1 MMAWITIYVLLGL
14 SFTWAVDKAMKEED
28 PGVKE
33 LTNIQRLFI
42 SLSWP
47 IGTIL
52 VIIILIKNLF
62 NRK

>member
-1 MMAWITIYVLLGL
+1 MIAWITIYVLLGL
-14 SFTWAVDKAMKEED
+14 SFTWAVDKSMKEED
-28 PGVKE
+28 PDGKE

-47 IGTIL
+47 IGTVL